1 MSSLFDFDRN
11 PDEYA
16 VMGNPVSHSK
26 SPQIHT
32 LFAEQTGQH
41 IRYRAIQVDPG
52 GFEQAVG
59 NFFAAGGKGLNITVP
74 FKQEAWQLTNQC
86 SERAQLAGAVNTLK
100 PLPNN
105 ELFGDNTDGIGLV
118 RDLTD
123 NLGITLKD
131 QRLLL
136 IGAGGA
142 ARGVIAPLLETH
154 PARLVLANRTADRAH
169 DLASYF
175 ANQLAQF
182 KNIEARSFDD
192 LEDES
197 FNVVINA
204 TSASL
209 SGDLP
214 PVPASAVNQAE
225 MVYDMMYA
233 AQPTAFLQWAQQQGA
248 KQVSDGMGMLVE
260 QAAESFFIWRNVK
273 PETARVI
280 KTVRDSL

>member
-1 MSSLFDFDRN
+1 MSSLFDFDRS

-26 SPQIHT
+26 SPLIHT
-32 LFAEQTGQH
+32 LFAEQTGQR

-52 GFEQAVG
+52 GFAQAVG
-59 NFFAAGGKGLNITVP
+59 NFFATGGKGLNITVP
-74 FKQEAWQLTNQC
+74 FKQEGWQLTNQC
-86 SERAQLAGAVNTLK
+86 SDRAQLAGAVNTLK

-123 NLGITLKD
+123 NLGITLKG

-142 ARGVIAPLLETH
+142 ARGVISPLLETH

-169 DLASYF
+169 DLAGYF
-175 ANQLAQF
+175 TNQLPQY
-182 KNIEARSFDD
+182 KNIEAQSFDD
-192 LEDES
+192 LENES
-197 FNVVINA
+197 FDVVINA

-209 SGDLP
+209 SGELP
-214 PVPASAVNQAE
+214 PIPASAVNQAE

-233 AQPTAFLQWAQQQGA
+233 ARPTAFLQWALQQGA
-248 KQVSDGMGMLVE
+248 KRISDGLGMLVE
-260 QAAESFFIWRNVK
+260 QAAESFFIWRNAK
-273 PETARVI
+273 PETAMVI
-280 KTVRDSL
+280 KSVRDSL